1 MTGSLY
7 VFILIKDKSC
17 IEKHLVKKLQ
27 DAFLLG
33 ALMEE
38 CMKNQK
44 AKNIPSKL
52 KIQQIFTSYTE
63 YLQEILVNIHDVLKK
78 NISLSSQPT
87 YKTRIKS
94 FSSYYKKILRQ
105 KPEEALNSE
114 KLITLTDIIG
124 IRMICTFLEDIA
136 VAQSQISE
144 IFDVKEVEIKGA
156 SQSFKEFGYE
166 SIHVL
171 VAIPK
176 ECLPRSLPENMIIP
190 DDLVCE
196 IQIRTILQDAW
207 AEVEHELIYKTEF
220 SPFDMPL
227 RRKLAS
233 INASLSLADVIFQE
247 IRDYQKKLQSEL
259 NERRQSFYHLAD
271 GLTNTEKMD
280 FVPSKIERV
289 NPYVQGTIDDLIL
302 QAIHA
307 HNNGDF
313 KCAIAIYTRI
323 IDSSPKPNDIVLSVI
338 YKHRGM
344 AYFAGNDYENALK
357 DFKDSFHFDGNNFR
371 SVYYEGIVHSI
382 QSNYEKAIECF
393 TKSLDINEF
402 QSHTFYRRAVAY
414 YETNQYENAM
424 NDVLSAQR
432 LGLIDEG
439 LTSLHDRLVEKF
451 DMKL

>member
-1 MTGSLY
+1 M
-7 VFILIKDKSC
+7 
-17 IEKHLVKKLQ
+17 EKL
-27 DAFLLG
+27 
-33 ALMEE
+33 
-38 CMKNQK
+38 K
-44 AKNIPSKL
+44 AKNIPSKIR
-52 KIQQIFTSYTE
+52 IQQVFNNYTV
-63 YLQEILVNIHDVLKK
+63 YLQEILENIHNVLKEH
-78 NISLSSQPT
+78 ITLSSQPT
-87 YKTRIKS
+87 YKMRIKS

-105 KPEEALNSE
+105 KPDEALNSE
-114 KLITLTDIIG
+114 KLVTLTDIIG
-124 IRMICTFLEDIA
+124 IRIICTFLEDIA
-136 VAQSQISE
+136 VVRSQISE
-144 IFDVKEVEIKGA
+144 IFDVKEIEIKGA

-176 ECLPRSLPENMIIP
+176 ECLPASLPLDMKIP

-233 INASLSLADVIFQE
+233 VNASLSLADVIFQE
-247 IRDYQKKLQSEL
+247 IRDYQKKLQTEL
-259 NERRQSFYHLAD
+259 NERRQAFYHLAD
-271 GLTNTEKMD
+271 GLTNTEKM
-280 FVPSKIERV
+280 VPVPDKIERV

-307 HNNGDF
+307 HNMGDF
-313 KCAIAIYTRI
+313 EGAIAIYTRI

-344 AYFAGNDYENALK
+344 AYFSGNDYENALK
-357 DFKDSFHFDGNNFR
+357 DFEASFSFDANNFR

-402 QSHTFYRRAVAY
+402 QSHTFYRRAIAY

-424 NDVLSAQR
+424 NDVVSAQR
-432 LGLIDEG
+432 LGLVDEG
-439 LTSLHDRLVEKF
+439 LNALHDKLVEKF
-451 DMKL
+451 DMKV